1 MASRWSLKDKRAI
14 ITGGTKGIGKA
25 IADEF
30 VLLGAEIFIVA
41 RNKAEVEDCVGN
53 WRSEGF
59 TAYGVSADISEAGE
73 RAKVI
78 SKVKNNWDKFDILIN
93 NAGTNIRK
101 KTVEY
106 SDEEYEI
113 IFKTNLQSAF
123 DMCKRSF
130 PLLKKSG
137 TASIINISSVAGL
150 THLKTGSP
158 YGMTKAAMNQL
169 SKNLAVEWAAD
180 GIRVNTIA
188 PWYIETPL
196 AKQVLS
202 NQNYLDEVLSRTPMK
217 RVGKPEEIAGLA
229 SFLCMP
235 ASSYI
240 TGQCIAVDGG
250 FTALGF

>member
-1 MASRWSLKDKRAI
+1 LASRWSLKDKRAV

-30 VLLGAEIFIVA
+30 VLLGAEIFIFA
-41 RNKAEVEDCVGN
+41 RNKTEVDECVSE
-53 WRSEGF
+53 WRDEGF
-59 TAYGVSADISEAGE
+59 TAYGVTADISEADE
-73 RAKVI
+73 RAKVM
-78 SKVKNNWDKFDILIN
+78 SEVKSRWDKFDILIN
-93 NAGTNIRK
+93 NVGTNIRK

-106 SDEEYEI
+106 SVDEYEK
-113 IFKTNLQSAF
+113 IFKTNLESAF
-123 DMCKRSF
+123 DMCKRSY
-130 PLLKKSG
+130 PLLKKSRD
-137 TASIINISSVAGL
+137 ASIVNISSVAGL

-169 SKNLAVEWAAD
+169 GKNLAVEWASD

-202 NQNYLDEVLSRTPMK
+202 NEEYLNEVLSRTPMK
-217 RVGKPEEIAGLA
+217 RIGKPEEIAGLA